1 MKHPSSLFLL
11 FAFAVTAHPAAEGLD
26 GLARAVANAPQLQA
40 ARLRVDAARLR
51 VESAGRFPN
60 PEVEGMGS
68 RLEMTDETR
77 RMWEV
82 NFRQPLPKAGERQ
95 ADRDRARAL
104 AEMAEADFGMMA
116 GEVAEDAA
124 MALAEAAAAEER
136 ALLMT
141 EQLERMNRVM
151 VALEA
156 RLAGGRGRLSE
167 ILVIQSRIATMRL
180 EIEKERRMSADAAG
194 GVRARLGLNPGDALP
209 GYEAPE
215 VDDIRAESS
224 SRRRLASARVRE
236 AVSMARMARA
246 DRRPMT
252 AVGLR
257 YEVEETME
265 GDDETIGLAFMTE
278 LPWNSL
284 GASRA
289 DERAAR
295 AEQAAGESEEQAV
308 SLQVEDALARVRRAE
323 KLEQSARE
331 LARQNLSRLDTE
343 FETLVRNAGAPD
355 GMAGDSAVL
364 MMVMIFDRRLEACM
378 QEIDA
383 RMAART
389 ARAGLWMLVSP
400 DTFTPQIAN
409 PIPRPSDD

>member
-11 FAFAVTAHPAAEGLD
+11 YALVAAASPAAEGLD
-26 GLARAVANAPQLQA
+26 WLALAVATAPQLQA

-104 AEMAEADFGMMA
+104 ADMAEADFGMTA
-116 GEVAEDAA
+116 GEVAEEAA
-124 MALAEAAAAEER
+124 MALAAAAAAQER
-136 ALLMT
+136 AALMS
-141 EQLERMNRVM
+141 EQLERMKQVM
-151 VALEA
+151 ATLEA
-156 RLAGGRGRLSE
+156 RLAGGNGRLSE
-167 ILVIQSRIATMRL
+167 ILVFQSKIATMRL
-180 EIEKERRMSADAAG
+180 EIEKEKLMIADAESG
-194 GVRARLGLNPGDALP
+194 LRARLGLAPGDALP
-209 GYEAPE
+209 GYQAPE
-215 VDDIRAESS
+215 PADIAVETSP
-224 SRRRLASARVRE
+224 RRLLASARVRE

-257 YEVEETME
+257 YEVEETLE
-265 GDDETIGLAFMTE
+265 GNDETVGLAFMTE
-278 LPWNSL
+278 LPWNN
-284 GASRA
+284 R
-289 DERAAR
+289 RAAR
-295 AEQAAGESEEQAV
+295 AEERAARTDQAAGESEEKAV
-308 SLQVEDALARVRRAE
+308 AFQVGDALARVRRAE
-323 KLEQSARE
+323 NLEEAARDMV
-331 LARQNLSRLDTE
+331 RQNLSRLDTE
-343 FETLVRNAGAPD
+343 LDALVSNAGAAD

-364 MMVMIFDRRLEACM
+364 MLMIFDRRIQARM

-383 RMAART
+383 RMAVRT
-389 ARAGLWMLVSP
+389 ARAGLWMHVP
-400 DTFTPQIAN
+400 PETFTKLICN
-409 PIPRPSDD
+409 PTTPAVP